1 MRVRAA
7 ARSWSWSVVIVVAAG
22 ACGPKPT
29 PPTPPGNPG
38 GTPVAGRATGPIGTP
53 GAIVIEA
60 SDPDGR
66 WVVACQARTDTNG
79 DGKVEV
85 NLGLHGDTYGDAMRP
100 YLIVGSGD
108 GEPVDAFVDQTADG
122 AWLVV
127 IRDGAL
133 VLVGANGERTELA
146 EADTRDDRY
155 PTLGPRPAAFAGNE
169 RVVFMRHRKQGD
181 VVVSRELRGGR
192 EIEAAVAGAVWRV
205 EPDAGGV
212 WTRVLSVR
220 KDSDGNG
227 ALEWP
232 TQHTSLSDRGCR
244 GPITSYGTYGAAGD
258 EPDVLWVAI
267 DNGDVVDDDTVV
279 TVAGDALVRI
289 GKDKALTIGTDVVLP
304 AGCDPTVRGSGS
316 DPARVIAGCGATK
329 DGKTRLVLIEG
340 TTKRDLGVDAERTD
354 SVRRLAPG
362 DRVACIDRELCVDVV
377 SGMVHQGAVIYADG
391 DRVLVRDGERYV
403 VADGAGKRTPL
414 GAIEGYPEAAA
425 GPILA
430 IGKTIV
436 DLSTASIRGTVDG
449 SIAAVDRA
457 GRALVTTRTA
467 ADTPGPD
474 LPGGPARWV
483 DPK

>member
-1 MRVRAA
+1 MRVRHAV
-7 ARSWSWSVVIVVAAG
+7 WSLALIAT
-22 ACGPKPT
+22 ACGSRPT
-29 PPTPPGNPG
+29 PPAPPGNPG
-38 GTPVAGRATGPIGTP
+38 GTPAAARTSGPVGTA

-66 WVVACQARTDTNG
+66 WVVACQARADTNG

-85 NLGLHGDTYGDAMRP
+85 NLGMHGDIYGDAMRP
-100 YLIVGSGD
+100 YLIVGSGP
-108 GEPVDAFVDQTADG
+108 GEPVEAFVDQTSDG

-127 IRDGAL
+127 IRQGAL
-133 VLVGANGERTELA
+133 VLVEAATGRHTELA
-146 EADTRDDRY
+146 EADVRDDRY
-155 PTLGPRPAAFAGNE
+155 PTLGPRVAAFAGNE
-169 RVVFMRHRKQGD
+169 RVVFMRHRKTGD

-192 EIEAAVAGAVWRV
+192 EIEAVVPGAVWRV

-212 WTRVLSVR
+212 WTRVLTVR
-220 KDSDGNG
+220 RDSDGNG
-227 ALEWP
+227 TLEWP

-258 EPDVLWVAI
+258 EPDILWVAI
-267 DNGDVVDDDTVV
+267 DNGDVVDDDTVI

-304 AGCDPTVRGSGS
+304 AGCDPTVRGAGS

-377 SGMVHQGAVIYADG
+377 SGTVHQGGVIYADG
-391 DRVLVRDGERYV
+391 DRVLLRDGERYV
-403 VADGAGKRTPL
+403 IVDGDGKRTALP
-414 GAIEGYPEAAA
+414 AIEGYPEAAA

-436 DLSTASIRGTVDG
+436 DLSAATIRGTVGG
-449 SIAAVDRA
+449 SIAAVDRT
-457 GRALVTTRTA
+457 GRVLVTTDVA

-474 LPGGPARWV
+474 LPGGPAHWV